1 MKLVA
6 MVVKNKEVDICAT
19 TDIMTTTT
27 VVQLKYVLKKS
38 PIKCTLIT
46 TDDQNVSLYSWK
58 QIIDAGHCYICFNF
72 AAFYTN
78 LINNIIII

>member
-6 MVVKNKEVDICAT
+6 MVVKTKKSIT
-19 TDIMTTTT
+19 TGIMTTTT

-46 TDDQNVSLYSWK
+46 TDDQNVSLYS
-58 QIIDAGHCYICFNF
+58 
-72 AAFYTN
+72 
-78 LINNIIII
+78 